1 MFPVRSDHKNKT
13 RRIRWVLSVLLLS
26 LIFPIKEVE
35 ADIAPPKQP
44 PGANLKTANEF
55 TQVRMMEETVVITV
69 LPETDLSKI
78 GSAKVWAEFMMKNMG
93 EESEVLLVRFPLSV
107 NDGHFNFPEIDDFH
121 VYVDNVM
128 LETDPLQMP
137 GDHGDTI
144 QWVHFEVEFPP
155 GEIVELEV
163 DYTLDGT
170 GEYPFVAYYYL
181 LETGAGWFDT
191 IGSGDVIIKLP
202 FPANEKTI
210 FINTSPGWG
219 GTTTGAV
226 LEDNQVSWHFEDL
239 EPTNADNISI
249 SMVWPSAWHKV
260 ELERQKV
267 ASNPNDGE
275 AWGRLGK
282 IYKELGKQRKTFRE
296 DPGGEALFLLSQEAY
311 EKALELLPEDA
322 LWHLGLGDLLCWKHD
337 WYIVEFNEENRAGY
351 IRGLE
356 ELATAY
362 SLDPDNPQ
370 INDLI
375 LDRYYFDEMIS
386 QDEDG
391 FVFNWLTQTPT
402 LPPAD
407 WNMIPSSTPE
417 HEEVVSSPSGLVT
430 GEMKAATPGPED
442 SSSRDTHGSK
452 EKSRIPIC
460 GSLVLFPLMV
470 LLPLAIPLFK
480 DQD

>member
-1 MFPVRSDHKNKT
+1 MWFLF
-13 RRIRWVLSVLLLS
+13 VLFFAF
-26 LIFPIKEVE
+26 IFPIEDVE

-93 EESEVLLVRFPLSV
+93 EESEILMVRFPLSV

-121 VYVDNVM
+121 VYADNVM
-128 LETDPLQMP
+128 LDTDPLQMP

-144 QWVHFEVEFPP
+144 QWVHFEVNFPP

-191 IGSGDVIIKLP
+191 IGSGDVMINLP

-210 FINTSPGWG
+210 FIDTSPGWG
-219 GTTTGAV
+219 GTTPGAV

-260 ELERQKV
+260 ELERQNV
-267 ASNPNDGE
+267 TSRPNDGE
-275 AWGRLGK
+275 TWGRLGK
-282 IYKELGKQRKTFRE
+282 IYKELGKQRKTFRD
-296 DPGGEALFLLSQEAY
+296 DPGGEALFQLSLEAY

-322 LWHLGLGDLLCWKHD
+322 LWHLGLGDLLTWRYD
-337 WYIVEFNEENRAGY
+337 WYIVGLTKESRAGF

-356 ELATAY
+356 ELSVAY
-362 SLDPDNPQ
+362 DLSPENPV
-370 INDLI
+370 INEVI
-375 LDRYYFDEMIS
+375 RDRYFHDEMITA
-386 QDEDG
+386 DEDG
-391 FVFNWLTQTPT
+391 YKFLWLTKTPTLAPTSTPEITAISPSPTESISEVVPSATSEPAKSQEGETQTPG
-402 LPPAD
+402 D
-407 WNMIPSSTPE
+407 K
-417 HEEVVSSPSGLVT
+417 T
-430 GEMKAATPGPED
+430 GFPF
-442 SSSRDTHGSK
+442 
-452 EKSRIPIC
+452 C
-460 GSLVLFPLMV
+460 GSLILIPIMVMFPLTR
-470 LLPLAIPLFK
+470 PLFRTK
-480 DQD
+480 DSG